1 MDIVKSTE
9 RRIAVALQGRRP
21 QAEERDPTGE
31 RGPRKYLFDDL
42 FVQRYDESSLDTG
55 GATPLWDAV
64 PSWVRLAREVQ
75 RRRDDYDAI
84 VTWSERVTLSLMTLQ
99 SLQRTRKPHIAMMYW
114 FSRPSVRLPML
125 AFARSLHA
133 IVTWSSAQRRYAIE
147 RLAIP
152 AEKIYLIKHFVDP
165 LFFSPRERML
175 DTICSA
181 GAEMRDYPTLL
192 KALRGT
198 DLPCHLATDHVRV
211 DTMGFAR
218 RIGTDRF
225 ASLAGDNVTI
235 GKKTLVDLR
244 ELYARSRFGV
254 VPLQESD
261 TDNGVSVILEAMAM
275 GKPVICSRTRGQVD
289 VIEEG
294 VTGLF
299 VPVGDEKALR
309 AAILEL
315 WHDPA
320 RARAMGQAARAYV
333 ERNHSLDKFCR
344 DARGAIEASLEGC
357 PARDE
362 AFAMPC
368 GTAA

>member
-42 FVQRYDESSLDTG
+42 FVQRYDESSLDAG

-175 DTICSA
+175 DTLCSA

-211 DTMGFAR
+211 ANHGLRAQDRHRPIREPGR
-218 RIGTDRF
+218 RQRDHRQEDPGG
-225 ASLAGDNVTI
+225 S
-235 GKKTLVDLR
+235 
-244 ELYARSRFGV
+244 SR
-254 VPLQESD
+254 
-261 TDNGVSVILEAMAM
+261 
-275 GKPVICSRTRGQVD
+275 
-289 VIEEG
+289 
-294 VTGLF
+294 
-299 VPVGDEKALR
+299 ALR
-309 AAILEL
+309 ALALRRGPAAGIGHRQRCLR
-315 WHDPA
+315 DP
-320 RARAMGQAARAYV
+320 GG
-333 ERNHSLDKFCR
+333 HGD
-344 DARGAIEASLEGC
+344 G
-357 PARDE
+357 
-362 AFAMPC
+362 
-368 GTAA
+368 